1 MGQMSEDELKAI
13 IEHEIDHAIDSELD
27 TNCDKALDYY
37 LGEEPKGNGI
47 ENRSQVVSRDLADTV
62 EWLLP
67 DIIRTFMSSD
77 DFVRFEPEGQED
89 VEQAEQESDYCN
101 YVFDKDNN
109 GYLLMYS
116 WVKDALLF
124 KNGYVKAW
132 WEEKETQKQDSYEG
146 MTDDEFAAFYSDNP
160 DLKITEHT
168 AETREIPIFTEMG
181 LQKVPMLVHDFSC
194 EKKTKTGKVKI
205 EPVPRN
211 EIYVSRKTRT
221 VNVTEA
227 PFVAHI
233 RKRALSDLIEE
244 GYSKDKLD
252 KIGGGSLGRGT
263 DYHRL
268 ERFVINSEDD
278 DWTESADESRHE
290 LWVAECYILAD
301 YDGDGRSEMRKVTL
315 AGDTILDNER
325 ADRNPFHCIA
335 PIIMAHNHQGLSF
348 YDLVKDLQEIRTTLW
363 RQTLDSLYFANN
375 QRTVINENVNLEDL
389 LTVRPQGVV
398 RTSGVP
404 ANDVMP
410 FPVAQ
415 IAGDTFPMLGMLDD
429 VGRQRTGVDP
439 GMGNL
444 DPNVLKNVNTAP
456 FLEVS
461 QARKGRVELIVRTF
475 AETGIKSLF
484 LHIHE
489 LLQKHQKQ
497 PRIIKLRENY
507 VPVSPTEWK
516 DRTNMTIN
524 VGLGTGNKQEKLM
537 NMQLIAAAQEKLYQF
552 GLVGPKEATSSF
564 EEISQNAG
572 YKDWQRFCK
581 PADQA
586 EPPQEQQDPTT
597 ELMKMQLEIERER
610 NQITAAKMQVDQQK
624 MQLEHQQKVLEFER
638 KAFETQSKQD
648 IDQGKLMQAVQEGQ
662 QLNQREWEKIQQRW
676 VEINQTFDTKLA
688 ELSQKD
694 MQARES
700 NQLQREGM
708 NNRGDNETR

>member
-1 MGQMSEDELKAI
+1 MTEAELKAI

-27 TNCDKALDYY
+27 SNCDRALDYY
-37 LGEEPKGNGI
+37 LGEAPAGNDI

-77 DFVRFEPEGQED
+77 DFVRFEPEGPED
-89 VEQAEQESDYCN
+89 VEQAEQESDFCN

-132 WEEKETQKQDSYEG
+132 WEEKTEQKQESYEG
-146 MTDDEFAAFYSDNP
+146 MTDDEFTMFMMEYP
-160 DLKITEHT
+160 EELKEHT
-168 AETREIPIFTEMG
+168 VEERAMPVQTGQGMYMIPT
-181 LQKVPMLVHDFSC
+181 LVHDFKC
-194 EKKTKTGKVKI
+194 EKKTKTGKVRI

-221 VNVTEA
+221 VNVSNA
-227 PFVAHI
+227 QFVAHI
-233 RKRALSDLIEE
+233 RKRPMSELIEE
-244 GYSKDKLD
+244 GHDKAKLD

-263 DYHRL
+263 EQHRM
-268 ERFVINSEDD
+268 ERFVINYEDD
-278 DWTESADESRHE
+278 EWTESADKSRRE
-290 LWVAECYILAD
+290 LWVAECYILVD
-301 YDGDGRSEMRKVTL
+301 HDGDGRSEMRKVTL
-315 AGDTILDNER
+315 AGDTIIENES
-325 ADRNPFHCIA
+325 ADRNPFHCIS
-335 PIIMAHNHQGLSF
+335 PIIMPHNHQGRSM
-348 YDLVKDLQEIRTTLW
+348 YDLSSDIQDIRTQLW
-363 RQTLDSLYFANN
+363 RQSLDNLYFANN
-375 QRTVINENVNLEDL
+375 QRTVINDGNVNLEDL
-389 LTVRPQGVV
+389 LTVRPQGII

-410 FPVAQ
+410 FPVQ
-415 IAGDTFPMLGMLDD
+415 SISSDTFPMLGMLDD

-456 FLEVS
+456 FMEVS
-461 QARKGRVELIVRTF
+461 QARKGRVELIIRTF

-497 PRIIKLRENY
+497 ARMIKLRENY

-516 DRTNMTIN
+516 DRNNMTVN

-537 NMQLIAAAQEKLYQF
+537 NMELIVAAQEKLVEF

-564 EEISQNAG
+564 EEIASNAG

-586 EPPQEQQDPTT
+586 TPPADKGDPTT

-610 NQITAAKMQVDQQK
+610 NQINAQK
-624 MQLEHQQKVLEFER
+624 MQLDAQKMQMEHQQKTFEFER
-638 KAFETQSKQD
+638 KVFETQSKQNVD
-648 IDQGKLMQAVQEGQ
+648 AGNLERDAREGQ
-662 QLNQREWEKIQQRW
+662 QLHQREIEKIAQGWEKIQ
-676 VEINQTFDTKLA
+676 NDLATKIA
-688 ELSQKD
+688 ELGQRD

-700 NQLQREGM
+700 SKGM
-708 NNRGDNETR
+708 NNNESV